1 MSIQKNLHIHVSD
14 SFIHN
19 CQNWKQSRCSSK
31 GEQTVVYPYRGISF
45 TDKKRNKSSSY
56 KTQRKYKRILLS
68 KRRQLK
74 MATYLYDS
82 NYINIQEK
90 TKLQRQCKD
99 QWSPGACGEEE

>member
-1 MSIQKNLHIHVSD
+1 MEYYLAIKERGYQATKDIWKN
-14 SFIHN
+14 F
-19 CQNWKQSRCSSK
+19 
-31 GEQTVVYPYRGISF
+31 
-45 TDKKRNKSSSY
+45 KS
-56 KTQRKYKRILLS
+56 ILLS

-90 TKLQRQCKD
+90 TKPQRQCKD